1 MTVWRVSLG
10 VGFDSIR
17 FDFVDWVRVRFH
29 FGCSALPAICAS
41 RCDDGVSPLLRS
53 SFLSENLL
61 ACFGSIL
68 FYSARHDATRYRSVL
83 SQNARHL
90 LPTVCLESIVRT
102 VWNRDAIVGNNAPCI
117 ASHTTSQHR
126 NRNRNRNETK
136 RHDIQTTS
144 RNQPATNVA
153 LRCVLPAWVLLAGL
167 EIKPNFIHIDDASI
181 RVVGC
186 SSSSIIVFHRN
197 VTF

>member
-68 FYSARHDATRYRSVL
+68 FYSARHDIARCYPKMHGIYYLPSVSNPSCARYGIAMPLWATMHR
-83 SQNARHL
+83 
-90 LPTVCLESIVRT
+90 
-102 VWNRDAIVGNNAPCI
+102 
-117 ASHTTSQHR
+117 ASHRIQPVSIALAI
-126 NRNRNRNETK
+126 ETK
-136 RHDIQTTS
+136 RNDTIYKQ
-144 RNQPATNVA
+144 QAATNQQQT
-153 LRCVLPAWVLLAGL
+153 LRCVAFYPPGCFLLVSKSNPTSYTSTMRRF
-167 EIKPNFIHIDDASI
+167 E
-181 RVVGC
+181 
-186 SSSSIIVFHRN
+186 
-197 VTF
+197 

>member
-68 FYSARHDATRYRSVL
+68 FYSARHDIARCYPKMHGIYYLPSVSNPSCARYGIAMPLWATMHRASHR
-83 SQNARHL
+83 
-90 LPTVCLESIVRT
+90 
-102 VWNRDAIVGNNAPCI
+102 I

-126 NRNRNRNETK
+126 TRNRNETK